1 MTVVPPG
8 VLGYL
13 TAWPAGS
20 PQPFVST
27 LNASPGI
34 VTANAAIVPAGV
46 SGAISVYATQA
57 TDLVIDINGYF
68 APPGTGSLD
77 FFTVTPCRVL
87 DTRLSVG
94 PLGGPIMGAGESR
107 SFPVPSSTC
116 GMPSTAKAYSLNAT
130 VVPVTILGYLTL
142 WGDGVKPFVATL
154 NAGDGAITGNAALVP
169 AGASGEVTAFTT
181 QSSHLILDFNGYFQ

>member
-1 MTVVPPG
+1 
-8 VLGYL
+8 
-13 TAWPAGS
+13 
-20 PQPFVST
+20 
-27 LNASPGI
+27 
-34 VTANAAIVPAGV
+34 
-46 SGAISVYATQA
+46 
-57 TDLVIDINGYF
+57 
-68 APPGTGSLD
+68 
-77 FFTVTPCRVL
+77 
-87 DTRLSVG
+87 
-94 PLGGPIMGAGESR
+94 MGAGESR